1 MFAGSRCTRSRKRR
15 QRIGGEIGGESG
27 IRMSGILKPLNNLT
41 LITTQKAGSGEVRF
55 QGSGYNVRVC
65 CPFAGRGRPL
75 KEPL

>member
-15 QRIGGEIGGESG
+15 QRIGGESG
-27 IRMSGILKPLNNLT
+27 TRMSGILKPLNNLT
-41 LITTQKAGSGEVRF
+41 LITTQGAGFGEVRF

>member
-1 MFAGSRCTRSRKRR
+1 MFARSRCTRSRKRR

-27 IRMSGILKPLNNLT
+27 TRMSGILKPLNNLT
-41 LITTQKAGSGEVRF
+41 LITAQRAGSGEVRF